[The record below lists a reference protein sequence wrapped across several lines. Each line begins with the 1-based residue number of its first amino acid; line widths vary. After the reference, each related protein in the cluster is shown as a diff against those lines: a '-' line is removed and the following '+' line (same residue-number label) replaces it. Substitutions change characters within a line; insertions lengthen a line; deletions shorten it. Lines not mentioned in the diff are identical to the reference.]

1 MGSLFV
7 LFVNDN
13 GFIGENDG
21 IVNNLSEAWYFDSR
35 EEAEEHR
42 VELYGNKRDE
52 FQNNTIS
59 ILEWL

>member
-13 GFIGENDG
+13 GFIGENDS
-21 IVNNLSEAWYFDSR
+21 IVLNIMAAQYFDSR
-35 EEAEEHR
+35 EAAEEHR
-42 VELYGNKRDE
+42 IKLYGNKRDE
-52 FQNNTIS
+52 FQNTIS

>member
-13 GFIGENDG
+13 GFIGENDS
-21 IVNNLSEAWYFDSR
+21 IVLNIMAAQYFDSR
-35 EEAEEHR
+35 KEAEKHR
-42 VELYGNKRDE
+42 IELYGNKRKE
-52 FQNNTIS
+52 FENTIS

>member
-13 GFIGENDG
+13 GFIGENDS
-21 IVNNLSEAWYFDSR
+21 IVLNIMAAQYFDSR
-35 EEAEEHR
+35 EKAEEHR
-42 VELYGNKRDE
+42 VELRDNKRKE
-52 FQNNTIS
+52 FENTIS